1 MAKLLTWTEP
11 VDRLHAE
18 RHFARFVRN
27 TARKRHGPEPAA
39 ETTTLVAS
47 SQRPKRKA
55 NDATTT
61 FNQQGSGAPDVDE
74 VRTRRLLGQS
84 ELDASLTDEARRRLV
99 VEMSALY
106 THGHVDDVIAELER
120 VRSQHPAD
128 VELHGALADFFLD
141 RGDLSRA
148 VEMLFHLVDG
158 YFEKADADA
167 ARRCLERIQALDP
180 ENRRLQRFE
189 KLLVAR

>member
-1 MAKLLTWTEP
+1 MAKLLSWTEP
-11 VDRLHAE
+11 IDRLHAE

-27 TARKRHGPEPAA
+27 ASRKRHGPESNVEA
-39 ETTTLVAS
+39 TTFVAS

-61 FNQQGSGAPDVDE
+61 INHAASQPDIDE
-74 VRTRRLLGQS
+74 VRTRRLLGQN
-84 ELDASLTDEARRRLV
+84 ELDACLTDEARRRLV

-106 THGHVDDVIAELER
+106 THGHVDDVASELER
-120 VRSQHPAD
+120 VRSLHPAD
-128 VELHGALADFFLD
+128 VELHGALADFFLE
-141 RGDLSRA
+141 RGDLVRA

-158 YFEKADADA
+158 YFEKADANA

-189 KLLVAR
+189 KLLAAR

>member
-1 MAKLLTWTEP
+1 MGKLLTWAEP

-18 RHFARFVRN
+18 RHFAKFVRN

-39 ETTTLVAS
+39 EATTLVAAA
-47 SQRPKRKA
+47 QRPKRKA

-61 FNQQGSGAPDVDE
+61 INQAAGAPDVSE

-106 THGHVDDVIAELER
+106 THGHVEDVIAELER

-128 VELHGALADFFLD
+128 VELHGALADFFLE
-141 RGDLSRA
+141 RGDLPRA

-158 YFEKADADA
+158 YFEKADAEA

-189 KLLVAR
+189 KLLTAR